1 MKIEFVKEEKI
12 NGDVR
17 YYTEADGRYVEG
29 SLEFNEE
36 KARKHFDF
44 IVKTNNLFPS
54 KTVIAE
60 ATIDYQN

>member
-29 SLEFNEE
+29 SLAFDEE
-36 KARKHFDF
+36 KAKEYFDF
-44 IVKTNNLFPS
+44 IVRTNSITSVKTI
-54 KTVIAE
+54 IAE
-60 ATIDYQN
+60 ANINHQD

>member
-1 MKIEFVKEEKI
+1 MDVKFVKEEKM
-12 NGDVR
+12 NGII
-17 YYTEADGRYVEG
+17 YYTTAEGRFVEG
-29 SLEFNEE
+29 SLELDET

-44 IVKTNNLFPS
+44 IVRTNSIFPT